1 VNRVP
6 ASAGAGTQPAGRPQ
20 LAGAAADERHIR
32 QMNKSLAVTAAA
44 AVAVAAAVTTQ
55 VLRASAAPDA
65 IQVPVRSAAAA
76 VTAPPANG
84 TFDYQIGGAYTP
96 AAGVATVDRDRGASP
111 VSGKYNIC
119 YLNAFQ
125 TQPEEASFWTG
136 QHPDLLLKDRN
147 GRPVMDPDWPGEM
160 LLDTSTDAKRTA
172 IAAIENQWIDGCASK
187 GFQAIEP
194 DNLDTFTRS
203 GRRLTQANN
212 VAMATLLATHAHGT
226 GLAIAQKNTTEL
238 GGTGRSQVGF
248 DFAIAEECQAFN
260 ECGEYTG
267 PYGAKVFEIEY
278 VDEDDPSAGPAAFRA
293 ACTARGATVSVI
305 LRDRDVVPAGDAAYH
320 YESC

>member
-1 VNRVP
+1 
-6 ASAGAGTQPAGRPQ
+6 
-20 LAGAAADERHIR
+20 
-32 QMNKSLAVTAAA
+32 MKKSLAVTAAA
-44 AVAVAAAVTTQ
+44 ALTAAVAITTQ
-55 VLRASAAPDA
+55 VIRAGAMPDSASAPTVHQAATTSAPA
-65 IQVPVRSAAAA
+65 VT

-96 AAGVATVDRDRGASP
+96 AAAVTILDRDRGAAP

-136 QHPDLLLKDRN
+136 QHADLLLK
-147 GRPVMDPDWPGEM
+147 GRDGKPVTDPDWPGEM

-172 IAAIENQWIDGCASK
+172 IATIEGQWIDGCASK

-203 GRRLTQANN
+203 GGRLTQANN
-212 VAMATLLATHAHGT
+212 VAMVTLLAVHAHDA
-226 GLAIAQKNTTEL
+226 GLAIGQKNTTEL
-238 GGTGRSQVGF
+238 GNFGRTQVGF
-248 DFAIAEECQAFN
+248 DFAIAEECQAFD
-260 ECGEYTG
+260 ECGDYTG
-267 PYGAKVFEIEY
+267 PYGAKVIEIEY
-278 VDEDDPSAGPAAFRA
+278 VDADDPSAGPAAYRA
-293 ACTARGATVSVI
+293 ACTARGGSISVI
-305 LRDRDVVPAGDAAYH
+305 LRDRDVVPAGGRAYH